1 MVIEIFLERFGTF
14 WNFLEQN
21 GTLTLETF
29 IKKYDK
35 NKITIAI
42 KNVVRGVDMKKCS
55 ELDAAKQQLVEEL
68 EAARLIA
75 LETKSSAAMVSAS
88 IGKAKILGLISEK
101 TKKENEDDKSQI
113 NPVLVK
119 FIKTDKEDQEE

>member
-1 MVIEIFLERFGTF
+1 
-14 WNFLEQN
+14 
-21 GTLTLETF
+21 
-29 IKKYDK
+29 
-35 NKITIAI
+35 
-42 KNVVRGVDMKKCS
+42 MKKCS

-101 TKKENEDDKSQI
+101 TKKEEQNEEVKIQ
-113 NPVLVK
+113 PVLVQ
-119 FIKTDKEDQEE
+119 FITEVKDKAEE

>member
-1 MVIEIFLERFGTF
+1 MDD
-14 WNFLEQN
+14 N
-21 GTLTLETF
+21 
-29 IKKYDK
+29 
-35 NKITIAI
+35 
-42 KNVVRGVDMKKCS
+42 S

-101 TKKENEDDKSQI
+101 TKKDNEADKPKI
-113 NPVLVK
+113 KPVLVRFVK
-119 FIKTDKEDQEE
+119 RSKKETGENE

>member
-1 MVIEIFLERFGTF
+1 
-14 WNFLEQN
+14 
-21 GTLTLETF
+21 
-29 IKKYDK
+29 
-35 NKITIAI
+35 
-42 KNVVRGVDMKKCS
+42 MKKCS

-101 TKKENEDDKSQI
+101 TKKEEKNEEVKIQ
-113 NPVLVK
+113 PVLVQ
-119 FIKTDKEDQEE
+119 FITKVKDKAEE